1 MANQP
6 RSNGDQRPDPES
18 LLDRYQLR
26 DLPPE
31 GAAEGSSDSSG
42 PARRKRGRL
51 RIYLGMAAGVGKTY
65 AMLNEGRRRKSRG
78 TDVVVAWVD
87 THHRLL
93 TEQQI
98 GDLEIIPRKRIE
110 YRGVTLEEMDLD
122 AVLARKPT
130 VALVDELAHSNVPGS
145 RHEKRYQDVEALLMA
160 GITVITTVNIQ
171 HLEGV
176 NEVVEA
182 VTSVRQ
188 RETLPDRILDAA
200 DEVEMVDISPEAL
213 RARLRHGNVYPAE
226 RAQQA
231 LERYFT
237 ISNLTALRELALQRV
252 SELTQ
257 RQLDALM
264 RGEQASGASLRAQ
277 AVSDCVLV
285 AFDARPVA
293 RRLFHE
299 GWRLAHALR
308 APLLAAH
315 IETSASPVDG
325 TLSPPLGDYVRLAE
339 DLGAEVIQMQSDD
352 VAEALAKIAG
362 ERHVTLLIV
371 GAPPA
376 PRGGRGTPTAGGA
389 CRAARLAAHTLLG
402 RRAAVAHESGRQHPR
417 HPKSACGISA
427 PAASDESRVSIAAR
441 YVYQIA

>member
-1 MANQP
+1 
-6 RSNGDQRPDPES
+6 
-18 LLDRYQLR
+18 
-26 DLPPE
+26 
-31 GAAEGSSDSSG
+31 
-42 PARRKRGRL
+42 
-51 RIYLGMAAGVGKTY
+51 MAAGVGKTY

-78 TDVVVAWVD
+78 TDVVIAWVD
-87 THHRLL
+87 THNRLL

-98 GDLEIIPRKRIE
+98 GDLEIIPRQRIE

-130 VALVDELAHSNVPGS
+130 VALVDELAHTNVPGS
-145 RHEKRYQDVEALLMA
+145 RHEKRYQDVEELRAA
-160 GITVITTVNIQ
+160 GITVITTINIQ

-182 VTSVRQ
+182 VTAVRQ
-188 RETLPDRILDAA
+188 RETVPDRILDMA

-213 RARLRHGNVYPAE
+213 RARLRHGNVYPKE

-237 ISNLTALRELALQRV
+237 IANLTALRELALQRV

-264 RGEQASGASLRAQ
+264 RSEEASGANVHAP

-285 AFDARPVA
+285 AFDARPQS

-308 APLLAAH
+308 APLLAVH
-315 IETSASPVDG
+315 IAPAEAQDGASPHTALDA
-325 TLSPPLGDYVRLAE
+325 TLSDYVRLAE
-339 DLGAEVIQMQSDD
+339 DLGAEVIQ
-352 VAEALAKIAG
+352 AAG
-362 ERHVTLLIV
+362 EDIAEVLAQVVSERRVTVLIV
-371 GAPPA
+371 GALTE
-376 PRGGRGTPTAGGA
+376 PRSWLRTRPSVLGRLLKMN
-389 CRAARLAAHTLLG
+389 LAASILVTP
-402 RRAAVAHESGRQHPR
+402 RSRAE
-417 HPKSACGISA
+417 
-427 PAASDESRVSIAAR
+427 
-441 YVYQIA
+441 